1 VIDSPEAAGRALG
14 ELFLALGELFL
25 ALGELFLALGELFL
39 GNADR
44 GDDAANDDLVAELVR
59 RIRAQQDFRDGGRP
73 VVSATPLTPAGRR
86 LSSPAPLPLL
96 AASRTPAPGPKD
108 PVAGRCGGHATP
120 TMGACTYC
128 SPPRSLLPPPGAT
141 PTRSAGAPFRRKV
154 SPLAHGS
161 VAALCL
167 TCLTATRPHE
177 EQSPPQAHRP
187 AVDRPSASPE
197 VTPHHASPTTTTRL

>member
-1 VIDSPEAAGRALG
+1 VIDSPEAAGR
-14 ELFLALGELFL
+14 

-128 SPPRSLLPPPGAT
+128 SPPRSLLPPLGAT
-141 PTRSAGAPFRRKV
+141 PHALRALPSGGRSHPRPQLCGGAVPDLPHRDQSPRGTTPTPGAPPGMPWPATGDDIPTARRWIG
-154 SPLAHGS
+154 H
-161 VAALCL
+161 
-167 TCLTATRPHE
+167 
-177 EQSPPQAHRP
+177 QP
-187 AVDRPSASPE
+187 APR
-197 VTPHHASPTTTTRL
+197 